1 LDPFAYPGF
10 SDKPKKPIIGYGQQY
25 GLTYNGFDED
35 VQKEQLSLPERNELL
50 DTLSE
55 YGAPAVSG
63 LFDGLDWLGSQARS
77 AITGKEDATEEEVLK
92 AAGLLPSEE
101 ALGGWGRPIAKIAA
115 GIATDPL
122 TYTGLGALGSA
133 ATQAGKAA
141 KAAGFLDD
149 AARAAS
155 RTQVGNII
163 SGAAKAD
170 DLSWIGKRA
179 QKQFLDDTGT
189 EITRLSDEDL
199 FARPLI
205 GQGQARR
212 DMTLGELLERQRD
225 WGQAHYDESLENLQD
240 FFARNGG
247 DLASLQ
253 DTKLTND
260 INFGLPVNGWNVGF
274 NVPLGESAMK
284 AADAV
289 GDYLR
294 WDALGIGRYAHAAFD
309 QSVHGATQAADQI
322 ELAKL
327 SRSDAI
333 TSAAGRREANRV
345 VSLLPQFKDAA
356 TDIRM
361 GNAIRNVIEEV
372 GPTLAGDARVAHD
385 EVLKALTDFRAGTAT
400 GEAAQ
405 IGQFIDEW
413 KNLSK
418 RYIDRSRDVGIG
430 GGELDD
436 TFGTQ
441 YFPRVLD
448 DATFNKGG
456 GGPSRGTD
464 YSRMT
469 SDQIARKASFHV
481 PGGTNTLQELS
492 LDPRLAGQMRTA
504 ANDELAADI
513 IQQVMQQ
520 KIGQLRAA
528 GRPMVDAT
536 GAPLTYSRQNAISL
550 AKTLRE
556 IDPDAIAKKLP
567 IFGQHPAESV
577 AKYITGREKAMGR
590 AGVIYNTLGR
600 SAMPVRHTQVTGG
613 GADSALDTLNDLG
626 LNTIDRRGL
635 MLPPGVADIE
645 GAKVQL
651 LDRLHAIGLKNGITE
666 FAYGNVDSLSN
677 VSFDSRAIK
686 TLQRIADFYEVPEV
700 QSSMFKILDAVTTLW
715 KSSILAWP
723 SRFVRDFYS
732 GAFSNFVLL
741 SDSIPFTGTYTN
753 AYASAKRL
761 IQAQPEEL
769 DKYLQMMPRYM
780 KYGTPEERMQK
791 YLGDLAAA
799 GISKGRQLED
809 VGQSALAKQSGE
821 GIRAELH
828 AGAAPQTTA
837 LFQLTD
843 LPGYLG
849 LGPTPL
855 SSRHSAAAELFDAGN
870 WKKSLSGSLQTIAD
884 AYQGKKSEELINPV
898 LRASAKLGDTTDKL
912 NRIAG
917 YNGLLMQGVSPEEA
931 ARRVMEFHVDY
942 SSLTK
947 FEKGWIRNAIPF
959 WSYQSR
965 IGKWAL
971 KQIVTKPGGAFTQA
985 GIRAPD
991 VLSQNG
997 AEDEYVPARIAD
1009 KYGISLEPMRALLKN
1024 DPTGISS
1031 SVLELLAP
1039 ADASVSS
1046 WISDI
1051 DLPGIDQ
1058 INMFRPKVDAETGQ
1072 LKPVGTATS
1081 SLLSLAEGAHPLIK
1095 AGVELGTGRDTY
1107 TGIKKNYAR
1116 STLPKVLSN
1125 LGVLGPEDYKWAD
1138 FLGGV
1143 DTALQFGLPGYSR
1156 TGQLVRRMTDPR
1168 LESPATAGLQ
1178 ALFNAFTGAKIENID
1193 DQEKTRD
1200 ALDKIS
1206 QILADDP
1213 AVRNF
1218 ESTYIPKELLP
1229 VVDERTRQLYQ
1240 LDRQLRKER
1249 RQIQKVKPDRYN
1261 PLNY

>member
-50 DTLSE
+50 DTLSD

-77 AITGKEDATEEEVLK
+77 AITGKEDASEEDVLK

-155 RTQVGNII
+155 RTQVDNII
-163 SGAAKAD
+163 SGAAKVD

-189 EITRLSDEDL
+189 DITRLSDEDL

-225 WGQAHYDESLENLQD
+225 WGQAHYDESFENLQD

-260 INFGLPVNGWNVGF
+260 INFGLPSYGWNVGF

-284 AADAV
+284 AADAA
-289 GDYLR
+289 GDLFR
-294 WDALGIGRYAHAAFD
+294 WSAPGRYAHAAFD

-651 LDRLHAIGLKNGITE
+651 LDRLHAIGLKNGIPE

-732 GAFSNFVLL
+732 GAFSNFVLVTHPT
-741 SDSIPFTGTYTN
+741 DMMNG
-753 AYASAKRL
+753 YASAKHL
-761 IQAQPEEL
+761 IQGRSEEL
-769 DKYLQMMPRYM
+769 DEILQLMPRY
-780 KYGTPEERMQK
+780 KRYATPEERAQK

-828 AGAAPQTTA
+828 AGAAPQTTFG
-837 LFQLTD
+837 FQVTD
-843 LPGYLG
+843 LLSGRM
-849 LGPTPL
+849 PL
-855 SSRHSAAAELFDAGN
+855 SSRHSAGAELLDLGN
-870 WKKSLSGSLQTIAD
+870 WKKSLSDAPQTFLD
-884 AYQGKKSEELINPV
+884 AVQGKKSDELVNPV

-917 YNGLLMQGVSPEEA
+917 YNGLLLQGVSPEQA
-931 ARRVMEFHVDY
+931 AKMVMEFHVDY

-985 GIRAPD
+985 GIRAPQ

-1009 KYGISLEPMRALLKN
+1009 KYGVSLEPLRKIPGMAPLV
-1024 DPTGISS
+1024 DAI
-1031 SVLELLAP
+1031 AP
-1039 ADASVSS
+1039 ADASVTS
-1046 WISDI
+1046 WVSDI

-1058 INMFRPKVDAETGQ
+1058 INMFRPKVDPETGAIYP
-1072 LKPVGTATS
+1072 LKTTTD

-1125 LGVLGPEDYKWAD
+1125 LGMLGPESYKTAES
-1138 FLGGV
+1138 LGIL
-1143 DTALQFGLPGYSR
+1143 DTALQFAVPGYSR
-1156 TGQLVRRMTDPR
+1156 SGQLIRRLTDPR
-1168 LESPATAGLQ
+1168 LENPGTAAAQ
-1178 ALFNAFTGAKIENID
+1178 ALFNMFTGAKIENID

-1206 QILADDP
+1206 EILADDP

-1249 RQIQKVKPDRYN
+1249 RQIQNVKPDRYN